1 MQFILLILKRFL
13 SIQRR
18 SKFLSTITLI
28 SILGV
33 MIGVIVLDI
42 ALSVLNGFERE
53 IENKLVGF
61 NLHIDLGTVEGQ
73 LVSFNESEI
82 AEIKKI
88 VGNDLAGISP
98 YAGQLALVR
107 SRKFKEGVFIKGIL
121 PEYDYT
127 DLRNNIIEGEYR
139 ISNDKNYPTI
149 LIGKKLARK
158 IGVKLNDTITAFS
171 LHSFVLPI
179 DPEHISVKKFVV
191 SGIYESGMSEYDDVN
206 TFVHLNSA
214 QELFGFDDK
223 ISGYEIKLKN
233 PQLADYYS
241 FTLSAKLGYP
251 YQAKS
256 IFQTYRNIFN
266 WIELQKKPIP
276 VVLAFITIVAIFNI
290 ISTLLILVM
299 DKTNSI
305 GILKTLGATSKQI
318 KTIFL
323 LNGVFIGFIGTV
335 AGNIIA
341 LILLHLQLNF
351 NIIKI
356 PEGIYFLDKVP
367 ISIEAESFLIVSLLS
382 IIISILFSFLP
393 ARFAAKIDIIK
404 SIRFS

>member
-1 MQFILLILKRFL
+1 MQFIFLILKRFL

-98 YAGQLALVR
+98 YAAQLALVR

-206 TFVHLNSA
+206 AFVHLNSA

-256 IFQTYRNIFN
+256 IYQTYRNIFN

-290 ISTLLILVM
+290 ISTLLIHVM

-323 LNGVFIGFIGTV
+323 LNGVFIGFIGTA

-356 PEGIYFLDKVP
+356 PEGIYVLDKVP

>member
-1 MQFILLILKRFL
+1 MQFIFLVLKRFL
-13 SIQRR
+13 SLQRK
-18 SKFLSTITLI
+18 SKFLSKITFI
-28 SILGV
+28 SI
-33 MIGVIVLDI
+33 IGVVVGVVVLNI
-42 ALSVLNGFERE
+42 ALAVLNGFEKE

-61 NLHIDLGTVEGQ
+61 NLHIDLGTIEGQ
-73 LVSFNESEI
+73 LVNYSENELN
-82 AEIKKI
+82 EIKKI
-88 VGNDLAGISP
+88 IGDNFVGISP

-107 SRKFKEGVFIKGIL
+107 KGKFKEGVFIKGIL

-127 DLRNNIIEGEYR
+127 DLKNNIVEGEYLV
-139 ISNDKNYPTI
+139 SNSKDYSTI

-158 IGVKLNDTITAFS
+158 IGAKVNDTITAFS
-171 LHSFVLPI
+171 LQSFVLPI
-179 DPEHISVKKFVV
+179 DVDHLSVKKFIVA
-191 SGIYESGMSEYDDVN
+191 GIYESGMSEYDDVN
-206 TFVHLNSA
+206 AFVHLNST
-214 QELFGFDDK
+214 QELFGFGGK

-233 PQLADYYS
+233 PQLADFYS
-241 FTLSAKLGYP
+241 FTLSTKLGFP

-305 GILKTLGATSKQI
+305 GILKTLGATPKQI

-323 LNGVFIGFIGTV
+323 LNGIVIGLIGTL

-341 LILLHLQLNF
+341 LILLYLQIEF
-351 NIIKI
+351 NIVRI
-356 PEGIYFLDKVP
+356 PEGIYFLNKVP
-367 ISIEAESFLIVSLLS
+367 ISIEIGSFLLVSILS
-382 IIISILFSFLP
+382 IVISTLFSFLP
-393 ARFAAKIDIIK
+393 ARFAAKINIIK
-404 SIRFS
+404 SIRFA

>member
-1 MQFILLILKRFL
+1 MQFIFLILKRFL
-13 SIQRR
+13 TIQRK

-28 SILGV
+28 SIFGV
-33 MIGVIVLDI
+33 MIGVVVLDI

-61 NLHIDLGTVEGQ
+61 NLHIDLGTIEGQ
-73 LVSFNESEI
+73 TVNFSENEMN
-82 AEIKKI
+82 EIKKI
-88 VGNDLAGISP
+88 IGDDLSGISP
-98 YAGQLALVR
+98 YAGQLALIR
-107 SRKFKEGVFIKGIL
+107 KGKFKEGVFVKGFL

-127 DLRNNIIEGEYR
+127 DLRKNIVEGKYIITDDE
-139 ISNDKNYPTI
+139 NYSMI

-158 IGVKLNDTITAFS
+158 IGAKVNDTITVFS
-171 LHSFVLPI
+171 LQSFVLPV
-179 DPEHISVKKFVV
+179 DPEEIRVKKFIVA
-191 SGIYESGMSEYDDVN
+191 GIYESGMSEYDDVN
-206 TFVHLNSA
+206 AFVHLRSA
-214 QELFGFDDK
+214 QKLFGFGDK

-241 FTLSAKLGYP
+241 FTLSTKLGYP
-251 YQAKS
+251 YQARS

-276 VVLAFITIVAIFNI
+276 IVLAFITIVAIFNI

-299 DKTNSI
+299 DKANTI
-305 GILKTLGATSKQI
+305 GILKTLGSTAKQI

-323 LNGVFIGFIGTV
+323 LNGVVIGFIGTI
-335 AGNIIA
+335 AGNLFA
-341 LILLHLQLNF
+341 LILLYAQIKF
-351 NIIKI
+351 NIIRI

-367 ISIEAESFLIVSLLS
+367 ISIEAESFLIVSTLS
-382 IIISILFSFLP
+382 IIISVLFSFLP

-404 SIRFS
+404 SIKFS

>member
-73 LVSFNESEI
+73 LVSYDENEI

-206 TFVHLNSA
+206 AFVHLNSA

-256 IFQTYRNIFN
+256 IYQTYRNIFN

-290 ISTLLILVM
+290 ISTLLIHVM

>member
-98 YAGQLALVR
+98 YAAQLALVR

-206 TFVHLNSA
+206 AFVHLNSA

-256 IFQTYRNIFN
+256 IYQTYRNIFN

-290 ISTLLILVM
+290 ISTLLIHVM

-323 LNGVFIGFIGTV
+323 LNGVFIGFIGTA

-356 PEGIYFLDKVP
+356 PEGIYVLDKVP

>member
-1 MQFILLILKRFL
+1 
-13 SIQRR
+13 
-18 SKFLSTITLI
+18 
-28 SILGV
+28 

-98 YAGQLALVR
+98 YAAQLALVR

-206 TFVHLNSA
+206 AFVHLNSA

-256 IFQTYRNIFN
+256 IYQTYRNIFN

-290 ISTLLILVM
+290 ISTLLIHVM

-323 LNGVFIGFIGTV
+323 LNGVFIGFIGTA

-356 PEGIYFLDKVP
+356 PEGIYVLDKVP

>member
-18 SKFLSTITLI
+18 SKFISTITLI

-61 NLHIDLGTVEGQ
+61 NLHIDLGTMEGQ

-256 IFQTYRNIFN
+256 IYQTYRNIFN

-290 ISTLLILVM
+290 ISTLLIHVM

-323 LNGVFIGFIGTV
+323 LNGVFIGFIGTA

>member
-61 NLHIDLGTVEGQ
+61 NLHIDLGTMEGQ

-256 IFQTYRNIFN
+256 IYQTYRNIFN

-290 ISTLLILVM
+290 ISTLLIHVM

-323 LNGVFIGFIGTV
+323 LNGVFIGFIGTA

>member
-73 LVSFNESEI
+73 LVSYDENEI

>member
-61 NLHIDLGTVEGQ
+61 NLHIDLGTMEGQ
-73 LVSFNESEI
+73 LVSYDENEI

-98 YAGQLALVR
+98 YAGQLSLVR

-127 DLRNNIIEGEYR
+127 DLRKNIIEGEYR

-171 LHSFVLPI
+171 LHSFVLPV

-206 TFVHLNSA
+206 AFVHLNSA
-214 QELFGFDDK
+214 QEIFGFDDK

-367 ISIEAESFLIVSLLS
+367 ISIEAGSFLIVSLLS